1 MKCWVN
7 EKIIHPFLMGYWGL
21 FIEIKGFFMIFIIN
35 KMHFKYYDKGI

>member
-7 EKIIHPFLMGYWGL
+7 EKVIHPFLMVYWGL